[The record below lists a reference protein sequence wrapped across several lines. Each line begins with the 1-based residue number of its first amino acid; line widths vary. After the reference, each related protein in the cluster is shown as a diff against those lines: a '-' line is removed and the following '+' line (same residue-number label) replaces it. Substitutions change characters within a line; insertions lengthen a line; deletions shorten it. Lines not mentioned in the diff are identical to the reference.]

1 MIKEDLKHITTEH
14 LRDTNQISVR
24 TANCCI
30 SVGLDTLYKILLY
43 FEDNGS
49 FFKKKIRNAGR
60 RTCEEL
66 DELCLKI
73 IPNIEIEKQ
82 VTQTEIS
89 EISEVIK
96 SLKDQE
102 KETLL
107 SLANLI
113 LDTENII
120 KEKLSTFG
128 KYFGDNFSFV
138 VNFYEK
144 NGYLPMFWILEQ
156 YIINDKSREIEI
168 LTSTFR
174 FFFKYLKDN
183 IIIEYEIKSLEE
195 IAKKYSLT
203 RERVRQIRNNVYR
216 KTFEITDESI
226 EYGKDSDLIKYAQLL
241 QNKDDWNYIL
251 ELLQETNYIN
261 QESFEIQ
268 EYLKKEQC
276 NLSVS
281 FVLQIVAYIFR
292 DKYTLFGG
300 LNISNQ
306 SRDNTFLIKKEFTD
320 IFDFEKFKEEF
331 ANYIADNEAE
341 YDLNIDDFLPNSACW
356 TSIIDLNKFDT
367 IISIVKDILLYEF
380 YLYSNLDGLIT
391 IPATKERNPLDIVYD
406 ILKEKGAPMHIDDIF
421 VEFKKILPEH
431 KYTEAAQLRP
441 YLQRHESISYRN
453 RSSIYTLK
461 EWEHIKAGTIRDS
474 IIEFLLENDLPQMAD
489 DIIEY
494 VLLHFPETNIASV
507 RTSMF
512 NDTQKRFSFFGNG
525 LFGLASKEYPAEY
538 EEIEQQDGQ
547 RKSFEQRLY
556 DFEKF
561 LTENDHFP
569 FSTSDNEDET
579 SLYRWWRIQSKSAE
593 KLKIQQK
600 AEIERI
606 KFQYADFETDKT
618 VYEWFYHFNIFKLFV
633 LENRRL
639 PSTNG
644 TEKFLY
650 GWFCRVKDDFLNDRL
665 SEKQRIKYAELFKEI
680 SYVEK

>member
-1 MIKEDLKHITTEH
+1 MLKDDLKHITTEH

-24 TANCCI
+24 TANSCI
-30 SVGLDTLYKILLY
+30 SSGLNTLYEILLC

-49 FFKKKIRNAGR
+49 FFKKKMKNAGR
-60 RTCEEL
+60 KTCEEL
-66 DELCLKI
+66 DELCVNITPK
-73 IPNIEIEKQ
+73 IEIEKQ
-82 VTQTEIS
+82 CIKIEKVVEIICELTE
-89 EISEVIK
+89 
-96 SLKDQE
+96 QE
-102 KETLL
+102 REMLL
-107 SLANLI
+107 SLVNLI
-113 LDTENII
+113 VETENIVKQKKRI
-120 KEKLSTFG
+120 FEN
-128 KYFGDNFSFV
+128 YCANNFSFAID
-138 VNFYEK
+138 FYTR
-144 NGYLPMFWILEQ
+144 NGHLPMFWILEQ

-168 LTSTFR
+168 LISA
-174 FFFKYLKDN
+174 FKIFPKHLKDN
-183 IIIEYEIKSLEE
+183 IIVEYEVKSLEE
-195 IAKKYSLT
+195 IAEKYSLT

-216 KTFEITDESI
+216 KTFEITNEII
-226 EYGKDSDLIKYAQLL
+226 EYGKDNDLIKYAQLL
-241 QNKDDWNYIL
+241 QNKDDWSYIL
-251 ELLQETNYIN
+251 ELLQEANYVN

-276 NLSVS
+276 NLSVV

-292 DKYTLFGG
+292 DKYSLFGG

-306 SRDNTFLIKKEFTD
+306 KGDNTFLIKKEFTN
-320 IFDFEKFKEEF
+320 IFDFEKFIAEF
-331 ANYIADNEAE
+331 TNHIADNETE
-341 YDLNIDDFLPNSACW
+341 YDLNIDDCLSNTACW

-367 IISIVKDILLYEF
+367 IISIVKGILLYEF

-406 ILKEKGAPMHIDDIF
+406 ILKEKGEPMHIDDIF

-474 IIEFLLENDLPQMAD
+474 IIELLLENDLPQTAD
-489 DIIEY
+489 NITEY

-538 EEIEQQDGQ
+538 EEIEQQEGQ

-579 SLYRWWRIQSKSAE
+579 SLYRWWRIQSKSVE
-593 KLKIQQK
+593 KLTTKQK

-606 KFQYADFETDKT
+606 KLQYADFETDKT
-618 VYEWFYHFNIFKLFV
+618 IYEWFYHFNNFKLFV

-650 GWFCRVKDDFLNDRL
+650 GWFRRVKDDFLNDHL
-665 SEKQRIKYAELFKEI
+665 SEKQRVKYAELFKEI